1 MDSGETTGRVLDY
14 SLLLNEKE
22 NQIVELE
29 KKIQNFEEKLR
40 RAVKREGEL
49 ED

>member
-1 MDSGETTGRVLDY
+1 MKRKVNVETADNTGRVLDY

-40 RAVKREGEL
+40 RAAKR
-49 ED
+49 